1 MLFYHGPMKKK
12 GKIVLFTILGILLVM
27 LVVFF
32 LGFWNLFGDEI
43 KAIGTIKEIDDGLY
57 YMEYEG
63 DYGFDEYIRQG
74 GSSSDSEMAEY
85 IISFLSKGFYK
96 TEVETKPNDYGCTAV
111 TDGTFMGRNFDWDYG
126 DAMIVRAKPEN
137 GYESISTVCLE
148 FLGFEEG
155 WKPEGMM
162 NKFMALAGVYV
173 PLDGMNEMGLC
184 IADLIVAYSPETHQN
199 TDKTDVTT
207 VGGIRLV
214 LDKAATVD
222 EALEILKNVDMNSSI
237 GTNHHYAI
245 SDSSGRCVAVE
256 WVDGVM
262 YVTETPILTNHIV
275 AEGLGENTGKDE
287 SWKRFGMLEGEI
299 KNNLESLEAMRDIMA
314 KASYENETLWSIVY
328 NKEDKVLDFYWKRD
342 YSQPIEFQI

>member
-1 MLFYHGPMKKK
+1 MKKK

-27 LVVFF
+27 MVVFF

-126 DAMIVRAKPEN
+126 DAMIVRAKREN

-162 NKFMALAGVYV
+162 NKFMALAGV
-173 PLDGMNEMGLC
+173 
-184 IADLIVAYSPETHQN
+184 
-199 TDKTDVTT
+199 
-207 VGGIRLV
+207 
-214 LDKAATVD
+214 
-222 EALEILKNVDMNSSI
+222 
-237 GTNHHYAI
+237 
-245 SDSSGRCVAVE
+245 
-256 WVDGVM
+256 
-262 YVTETPILTNHIV
+262 
-275 AEGLGENTGKDE
+275 
-287 SWKRFGMLEGEI
+287 
-299 KNNLESLEAMRDIMA
+299 
-314 KASYENETLWSIVY
+314 
-328 NKEDKVLDFYWKRD
+328 
-342 YSQPIEFQI
+342 